1 MWRFHSFLDPKVLVQ
16 PAKEKA
22 QGKGRVCAAAMCLR
36 SDDESLKGAWLQWS
50 HRVSC
55 LGVVCL
61 GRLLRGLILDDDV
74 GVVKSSPWYWI
85 SSCAESLAP
94 CDEAASSSFP
104 LGGVQS
110 AGRCG
115 VRWFRLDGEPSLACR
130 MWLSALSC
138 SAASFTSA
146 ESSPSSLPPPP
157 AADRGGC
164 GGGAPPTGGGMPGG
178 KACRARPG
186 SGAARELASCLA
198 CRAAGI
204 GGPPLAASRAS
215 SRIRPSSTSL
225 AVAAAAQ
232 AAPTT
237 GEPMSRLYRCVMLCV
252 EM

>member
-110 AGRCG
+110 AGRRWRLLG
-115 VRWFRLDGEPSLACR
+115 PLAGSVR
-130 MWLSALSC
+130 
-138 SAASFTSA
+138 
-146 ESSPSSLPPPP
+146 PPRPGP
-157 AADRGGC
+157 
-164 GGGAPPTGGGMPGG
+164 APPRRGRRRRRASPGAGGTGAAG
-178 KACRARPG
+178 
-186 SGAARELASCLA
+186 GAAR
-198 CRAAGI
+198 
-204 GGPPLAASRAS
+204 
-215 SRIRPSSTSL
+215 
-225 AVAAAAQ
+225 
-232 AAPTT
+232 
-237 GEPMSRLYRCVMLCV
+237 
-252 EM
+252 